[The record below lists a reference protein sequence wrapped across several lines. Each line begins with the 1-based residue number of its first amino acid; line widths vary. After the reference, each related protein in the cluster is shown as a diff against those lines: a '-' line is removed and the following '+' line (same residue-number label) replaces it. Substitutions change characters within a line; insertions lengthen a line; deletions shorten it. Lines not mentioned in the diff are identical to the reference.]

1 MARNALALSSTPSDR
16 SVNSSNLTQT
26 IDSEQNITP
35 IEEHVD
41 IGFAHGSNTANT
53 PIESGSK
60 NLSTARDITKRIES
74 FSKGIMETLKFD
86 KRSTNPFEFEIE
98 IGATEI
104 HPKDLI
110 KDNDSTKTD
119 QMSKINGN
127 NRGYLKDFGFVK
139 SDDGSI
145 DINEA
150 RILEIFE
157 HKTASMFHT
166 LLPLTFGHIAALANS
181 DPRSSVEILTLIRE
195 ILPHVAALNKISSG
209 KDLTFGKLLSP
220 IQRDSSDEMNEGEP
234 IGHSNADQVDVAHST
249 NDAINSKPSASDL
262 ITTSNHYC
270 IVESDHPYKA
280 ASINNYK

>member
-220 IQRDSSDEMNEGEP
+220 IQRDLSDEMSEGET
-234 IGHSNADQVDVAHST
+234 IGHSNTDQVDVAHST
-249 NDAINSKPSASDL
+249 NEAVNSKPSATDL